1 MAEILLNVKI
11 NDAQAKAEVA
21 ELTALLKNLNSAQ
34 KTAGKETKKSN
45 SELKTGTQNILSMTK
60 GFLQWQIAATLV
72 MQPLQKLREGY
83 DKLNETLVK
92 TENTVIAL
100 KRVLNEDVS
109 DEKIRGALYDLAE
122 KQGQTFQNVS
132 EIAENFARS
141 GMNLNDTLTA
151 TESALIALNVAE
163 LDASESSDGMI
174 AILSQ
179 FSLEASDLTDVIDKL
194 NKTADNF
201 PVTSEKLFKALTR
214 TGSAAV
220 NARLDIDET
229 IGVITALSE
238 ATGRSGENLGTA
250 INSLLQYSAKDS
262 ALETYASLSDETK
275 KVVEEYKIGASD
287 MLDVWEAVANV
298 MDNANEKQQEIL
310 NGLIESDEIKNLS
323 AELHDELGDIFETTQ
338 DVYGT
343 ANTFRKNYFVA
354 LLSNI
359 QTARKAAET
368 AAGSAGYSVKENEM
382 ALQTYEHRLN
392 EVNAKWEQLMSEE
405 QNFLAFKKGLLDI
418 SGVLADIVESMGGIS
433 TIALPVGAF
442 LVVTLFPKIIAGIK
456 SIGAALGT
464 ANLAAGGWAAV
475 IGLLISAFL
484 SLVNA
489 QERARQETIDN
500 FLAQKDNAIALQAA
514 REELSALTEGTKEY
528 YDKEK
533 EIVSLL
539 GDKANVLSDL
549 TQGTKEYSDALKNLT
564 EEELAKSKIDAQTAL
579 DNAGAKIKF
588 GLGNN
593 GFTGTLMGNKAFIND
608 YKFVE
613 TPIEEYENYIKA
625 VKQMNDVA
633 VELNKAQREGAENAD
648 VLRDKYE
655 WLKKITEDYS
665 AKMTEFENVM
675 IAYINLKMPDYLDW
689 VSQRMKA
696 MGDTTNY
703 TEDQLKGLLIQ
714 MIATGDTALDFTSQ
728 KYALYTLALEA
739 GATKSEIYN
748 LLTALE
754 NLNRVSAIGTYKKTF
769 HFGNTPFDMLNES
782 MKNTP
787 KNAIAEFGE
796 KYADKNGNENE
807 NGNYTPGGTYT
818 PSRTS
823 EKSAGSAE
831 KKDEPS
837 YSDSSNESVRK
848 FTAKNRV
855 NNQYY
860 DRLVTLYNQAVQ
872 TGNFEEAKIYAS
884 EIDRFLKKDKPEG
897 IAEGKSFLENAAE
910 WERNQHPE
918 YDTSQ
923 WFDEEGEATLEYK
936 NFLNALPTGTE
947 QKKAENVFDLISGY
961 KKAWLE
967 LDEEDTALQKEQLD
981 NAEILLNTYLQQYS
995 DRENALNSEL
1005 EMAQLRGA
1013 SDKEQIAILLKI
1025 DAVYKDEY
1033 NTLIGMSNKHDEIAE
1048 NLKKQHNTWTSI
1060 ASVIEK
1066 TYDLF
1071 GKKLKLGKELSL
1083 GITEQYSLYQ
1093 AQLSAIDEQI
1103 EAISHLEDAEGDQF
1117 DLLTKKAQLIKSIE
1131 DTYRDYYT
1139 GIAEKENNILQTEM
1153 DRLNQA
1159 KQAESDRIAL
1169 KEKELAIEK
1178 AKIALLDAEND
1189 RTTRVYNAEKGIF
1202 EYTYNK
1208 KAVDSAKTSLE
1219 QAEKAYQD
1227 QLDQNEIN
1235 RLQRKM
1241 DDTTAYWNS
1250 VAETI
1255 VSAQNMNGVFGAS
1268 IEETMK
1274 RLGID
1279 FGASD
1284 KKADLTDG
1292 KVITQNIDNSD
1303 NRTYTF
1309 NGVTIGAE
1317 QADTM
1322 TVTEL
1327 LRIAPISDSD

>member
-11 NDAQAKAEVA
+11 NDAQAKQQVA

-60 GFLQWQIAATLV
+60 GFMQWQIAATLV
-72 MQPLQKLREGY
+72 MKPLEMLRNGY
-83 DKLNETLVK
+83 EKLNETLVK

-109 DEKIRGALYDLAE
+109 NEKIRGALYGLAE
-122 KQGQTFQNVS
+122 RQGQTFQNVS

-151 TESALIALNVAE
+151 TESALIAMNVAE
-163 LDASESSDGMI
+163 LDASASSDGMI

-229 IGVITALSE
+229 IGVITALSKS
-238 ATGRSGENLGTA
+238 TGRSGENLGTA

-262 ALETYASLSDETK
+262 ALETYASLSEETQ
-275 KVVEEYKIGASD
+275 KVVEEYKMGAAD

-310 NGLIESDEIKNLS
+310 NGLVQSDEIKNLS

-343 ANTFRKNYFVA
+343 ANTFRKNYFIA

-359 QTARKAAET
+359 QTAREAAET

-392 EVNAKWEQLMSEE
+392 AVNAKWEQIMSNE
-405 QNFLAFKKGLLDI
+405 QNFLSFKKGLLDI
-418 SGVLADIVESMGGIS
+418 SGALANIVEFMGGIEG
-433 TIALPVGAF
+433 IVLPLGTA

-456 SIGAALGT
+456 AIGAAIGT
-464 ANLAAGGWAAV
+464 AQLAAGGWVAL
-475 IGLLISAFL
+475 IGLVISGIYGA
-484 SLVNA
+484 VKA
-489 QERARQETIDN
+489 AERARQETIDN
-500 FLAQKDNAIALQAA
+500 FLAQKDNAVALANA
-514 REELSALTEGTKEY
+514 RAELSTLTEGTKEY
-528 YDKEK
+528 YEKEK

-539 GDKANVLSDL
+539 GDKTSVLSDL

-564 EEELAKSKIDAQTAL
+564 ERELAKSKTDAEIAL
-579 DNAGAKIKF
+579 DNSAAKITGGMFK
-588 GLGNN
+588 NS
-593 GFTGTLMGNKAFIND
+593 FTGELNGAYVYGQF
-608 YKFVE
+608 
-613 TPIEEYENYIKA
+613 EEDGTGITQYENYIKA
-625 VKQMNDVA
+625 YKQMEELA
-633 VELNKAQREGAENAD
+633 VKYQKAQREEAENAEA
-648 VLRDKYE
+648 LRAEYT
-655 WLKKITEDYS
+655 WLKELIEKYS
-665 AKMTEFENVM
+665 ADMKEFENVM
-675 IAYINLKMPDYLDW
+675 VSYVNLKMPDYLDW

-714 MIATGDTALDFTSQ
+714 MIAAGDTALDFTSQ

-739 GATKSEIYN
+739 GATAREMNN
-748 LLTALE
+748 LMMAMAL
-754 NLNRVSAIGTYKKTF
+754 LNGNGSSTVKDRAAQFIANYGQKYSDKKVNDTPPPPASYRSPQ
-769 HFGNTPFDMLNES
+769 NTTNT
-782 MKNTP
+782 KNT
-787 KNAIAEFGE
+787 E
-796 KYADKNGNENE
+796 
-807 NGNYTPGGTYT
+807 
-818 PSRTS
+818 
-823 EKSAGSAE
+823 SAE

-837 YSDSSNESVRK
+837 YSDSSNESVRR
-848 FTAKNRV
+848 FTAKNRI
-855 NNQYY
+855 NNKYY
-860 DRLVTLYNQAVQ
+860 DRLVTLYNQAMQ
-872 TGNFEEAKIYAS
+872 TGNWEEASIYAS

-897 IAEGKSFLENAAE
+897 LAEGKSFLENAAE

-936 NFLNALPTGTE
+936 NFLNSLPTGTE
-947 QKKAENVFDLISGY
+947 QKKAENVFDLISGF

-967 LDEEDTALQKEQLD
+967 LDEEEVALQQEQLD
-981 NAEILLNTYLQQYS
+981 NAEILSNTYLQQYS

-1005 EMAQLRGA
+1005 EMAQVRGA

-1025 DAVYKDEY
+1025 DAVYKEEY
-1033 NTLIGMSNKHDEIAE
+1033 NTLIGMSGKHDEIAE
-1048 NLKKQHNTWTSI
+1048 NLKKQHNTWTNI

-1066 TYDLF
+1066 TYDLL
-1071 GKKLKLGKELSL
+1071 GKKLKLGKELNL

-1103 EAISHLEDAEGDQF
+1103 EAISNLEDAEGDQF

-1139 GIAEKENNILQTEM
+1139 GIAEKENNILQTEI

-1159 KQAESDRIAL
+1159 KQAESDRVAL

-1235 RLQRKM
+1235 RMQRKI
-1241 DDTTAYWNS
+1241 DDTAAYWNS

-1255 VSAQNMNGVFGAS
+1255 VSTQKMNGVFGAS

-1284 KKADLTDG
+1284 KKMDLSG
-1292 KVITQNIDNSD
+1292 GRVITQNIDNSD